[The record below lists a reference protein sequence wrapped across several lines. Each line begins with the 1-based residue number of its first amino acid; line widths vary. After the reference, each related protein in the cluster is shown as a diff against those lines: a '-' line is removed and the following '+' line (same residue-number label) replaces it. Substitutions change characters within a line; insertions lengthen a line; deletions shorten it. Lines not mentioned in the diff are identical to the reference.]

1 MFAITLPVAGISE
14 IWVDEFDNA
23 SLISYSA
30 GVSVAE
36 GKALLSPAEPLR
48 QGEQIGGGVISP
60 SLLRV
65 GSSYSMYYATC
76 CPGNAIML
84 ATSSDANNWTNQGV
98 AISPGLS
105 GSTDSGS
112 VAYED
117 VLFVGSTFHMWYSG
131 SDSSGTYAIHH
142 AKSSDG
148 KAWTPDGVV
157 ISAVSEGVSGSV
169 YDPSVIWDGRQYS
182 MWFSHY
188 DGAHTWIRMATS
200 SDGLSWI
207 SHGIVLSPVSNGLEE
222 GGPRMPSVLRAGSEL
237 LMWYTCVGI
246 SPAHICKAHSF
257 NGLNWTRDGAVLG
270 PDPRVPGED
279 AVVSEP
285 DVLAL
290 SPNTYRIWYVA
301 RGSIYGIFSA
311 ILTTGYGLSGTILSV
326 PITIPANFTWLWAR
340 VTKTV
345 PVGTSLTL
353 TVNDASTG
361 LRIQPYG
368 NLMEDSVDLGAINA
382 HTVPRIALQAWFQ
395 SNGNDTPVLGNW
407 SVAYG
412 TPPIRA
418 PSVWDQYLPL
428 ILVGGV
434 GGGGVAVL
442 LALMAVVRR
451 RGRRP
456 PFR

>member
-1 MFAITLPVAGISE
+1 MFAIALPVAGISE
-14 IWVDEFDNA
+14 IWVDEFDNT
-23 SLISYSA
+23 SLIASSA

-36 GKALLSPAEPLR
+36 GKVLLSPAEPLR

-65 GSSYSMYYATC
+65 GSLYSMYYAT
-76 CPGNAIML
+76 GASIML
-84 ATSSDANNWTNQGV
+84 ATSADASNWTNQGV
-98 AISPGLS
+98 AISAGLS
-105 GSTDSGS
+105 GSTDSAA

-131 SDSSGTYAIHH
+131 SDPSGIYSIHH

-157 ISAVSEGVSGSV
+157 ISAASEGVSGSV
-169 YDPSVIWDGRQYS
+169 YDPSVIWDGSQYS

-188 DGAHTWIRMATS
+188 DGAHTWIRTATS
-200 SDGLSWI
+200 SDGLSWT
-207 SHGIVLSPVSNGLEE
+207 SHGTVLSPVSNGFEE
-222 GGPRMPSVLRAGSEL
+222 GGPRMPSVLRVGSEL
-237 LMWYTCVGI
+237 LMWYTCVGT

-257 NGLNWTRDGAVLG
+257 DGLNWTREGAVLG

-290 SPNTYRIWYVA
+290 SSNTYRIWYVA

-311 ILTTGYGLSGTILSV
+311 ILTVGYGFSGTIVSV

-340 VTKTV
+340 VAKTV
-345 PVGTSLTL
+345 PLGTSLTL
-353 TVNDASTG
+353 TVKDASTG
-361 LRIQPYG
+361 LRIQPYS
-368 NLMEDSVDLGAINA
+368 NLTEDSVDLGAINA
-382 HTVPRIALQAWFQ
+382 HTVPRIALQAWFRG
-395 SNGNDTPVLGNW
+395 NGSDTPVLGNW

-412 TPPIRA
+412 TPPLH
-418 PSVWDQYLPL
+418 PLSVWDQYLPL

-434 GGGGVAVL
+434 GGGGVAML

-451 RGRRP
+451 QGRRP
-456 PFR
+456 PVP